1 MVGSGSKRSR
11 DAPDNVLAG
20 NPVMPPAGYLDQRKD
35 LVIKHMPI
43 TENQIYECSFFW
55 TRTILRIFLAK
66 FTYDVLTNLQYMVAV
81 R

>member
-43 TENQIYECSFFW
+43 TENQIYECSFF
-55 TRTILRIFLAK
+55 
-66 FTYDVLTNLQYMVAV
+66 
-81 R
+81 